1 MSFRHAPRRWISAP
15 NEAYSGAVRL
25 ALKITWIAMVSTALG
40 LGVQAKLRLTRELQ
54 LIEEDMLRDH
64 RLIGRALEP
73 SLEATLEMQ
82 GREAVDEALSA
93 AIQSEQEI
101 QLNLVER
108 QTVDAALHEPLS
120 RDGLAWTVETDDGV
134 ETYTSYLQLHT
145 SEAPVLR
152 LQQRSTAKADFEA
165 AALREFLY
173 LLSLLLAATTVVAA
187 AVGYS
192 MVGRRVERLI
202 RSAKA
207 VSKGD
212 FTDRPE
218 EGGWD
223 EVGMLSRAMGAMITQ
238 LEDARRTAEEA
249 EAHRGTLV
257 QRLRHADRLATL
269 GTLAS
274 RFAHDI
280 GTPLNVIEARAKMIA
295 RQEVEGKAVLDA
307 AGIIATQSESIAER
321 VREVLRFARIRTQ
334 ERERREIGAL
344 LSETRVLV
352 ESLARARGVSLV
364 VDAPDPVEA
373 AVYPIQLQQAIVNI
387 TVNAVHAS
395 PRGGRIVSSVRVVD
409 VADPPNR
416 VRAGR
421 FVRIAVRD
429 EGPGVSP
436 EVEARLFEPFFT
448 TKPSGSGTGL
458 GLPIASDIVREHGG
472 YIEVSN
478 REPTG
483 AEFAILLPMESSDA

>member
-1 MSFRHAPRRWISAP
+1 M
-15 NEAYSGAVRL
+15 
-25 ALKITWIAMVSTALG
+25 
-40 LGVQAKLRLTRELQ
+40 
-54 LIEEDMLRDH
+54 
-64 RLIGRALEP
+64 
-73 SLEATLEMQ
+73 
-82 GREAVDEALSA
+82 
-93 AIQSEQEI
+93 
-101 QLNLVER
+101 
-108 QTVDAALHEPLS
+108 
-120 RDGLAWTVETDDGV
+120 
-134 ETYTSYLQLHT
+134 
-145 SEAPVLR
+145 
-152 LQQRSTAKADFEA
+152 
-165 AALREFLY
+165 
-173 LLSLLLAATTVVAA
+173 
-187 AVGYS
+187 
-192 MVGRRVERLI
+192 
-202 RSAKA
+202 
-207 VSKGD
+207 
-212 FTDRPE
+212 
-218 EGGWD
+218 
-223 EVGMLSRAMGAMITQ
+223 
-238 LEDARRTAEEA
+238 
-249 EAHRGTLV
+249 
-257 QRLRHADRLATL
+257 
-269 GTLAS
+269 
-274 RFAHDI
+274 
-280 GTPLNVIEARAKMIA
+280 
-295 RQEVEGKAVLDA
+295 
-307 AGIIATQSESIAER
+307 
-321 VREVLRFARIRTQ
+321 
-334 ERERREIGAL
+334 

-352 ESLARARGVSLV
+352 ESLARTRGVSLV